1 MVTPTDRDLHV
12 TSTHPSQF
20 YSTTQARPLPDT
32 TDRKSKLMF
41 VIEAVA
47 TPGAVSDPPSSAKA
61 LEEAP
66 ANLDGE
72 YGEAEDLDDIYDT
85 GSSSYAA
92 TPPGSP
98 SPVIDLNDN
107 NDPMQQTILRDE
119 SKENGPIDSLVGID
133 EKEPCSDVI
142 PDGDNGPD
150 EDCDRGLVNDRR
162 GSKQP

>member
-1 MVTPTDRDLHV
+1 
-12 TSTHPSQF
+12 
-20 YSTTQARPLPDT
+20 
-32 TDRKSKLMF
+32 MF

-107 NDPMQQTILRDE
+107 NDPMQQTILRE
-119 SKENGPIDSLVGID
+119 MI
-133 EKEPCSDVI
+133 
-142 PDGDNGPD
+142 
-150 EDCDRGLVNDRR
+150 VN
-162 GSKQP
+162 KMVQLTVLLA